1 MIILFVCVGT
11 VSNFSNFIVWDHAYG
26 MWIHMFLFLRLISV
40 YYMACRSFFVHA
52 SVPYFVLIVDF
63 DFMTI

>member
-26 MWIHMFLFLRLISV
+26 M
-40 YYMACRSFFVHA
+40 
-52 SVPYFVLIVDF
+52 
-63 DFMTI
+63 